1 MYQFNVFVAALS
13 PQSEIWD
20 KIEII
25 LERYQIACANIYS
38 YSRKFRF
45 FSLTWSN
52 SFFKTLII
60 SNSISEVSSK
70 KKIKKKKVGHTKKE
84 KKVWN
89 QLDKIRDL
97 SLAQDGGECDVNLE
111 IICELIACNESFWAC
126 SRVWILIC
134 FTIHF
139 NH

>member
-13 PQSEIWD
+13 PQSEIRD

-25 LERYQIACANIYS
+25 LERYQIAFANIYS

-60 SNSISEVSSK
+60 FNSISEVSSK

-84 KKVWN
+84 KKF
-89 QLDKIRDL
+89 
-97 SLAQDGGECDVNLE
+97 E
-111 IICELIACNESFWAC
+111 IN
-126 SRVWILIC
+126 WIK
-134 FTIHF
+134 
-139 NH
+139 